1 MRVRDYMSLLRKN
14 VIYLI
19 FVQGLNYLIPLIIFP
34 YLARVLGTENYGSL
48 SFANSVILYFC
59 IVIDFGFTLSGTK
72 KISILKKQGLSID
85 QVFWNIIF
93 AKLMLLSFS
102 IMLMLGLAIF
112 NSKLNNVLYILLAF
126 TPQLVATAIFPLW
139 YFQGIE
145 NIKVIL
151 ISQVIAK
158 LSILPSTFYLVK
170 DEGDIVIAALIQ
182 SCTLLVAALLS
193 WISIIKHKSIGKPDF
208 RLFKNTFREIS
219 DSTSYFIG
227 SLAISV
233 YTIST
238 PLLLGFLSS
247 EHEMGIYS
255 AANKFTGALA
265 GLFIVAGGAIFPR
278 VNALLV
284 TDETKAFSLLKAI
297 ILSQTVLLLIITF
310 LYIFFNITIIN
321 VLLGDAY
328 LDAVPLRIPLS
339 IAMFFS
345 VISVILCNYIL
356 VPMGHTK
363 LYYLVPITV
372 SILHIIYTPIL
383 IKSLGAVGAAYGLA
397 FSEVITFTIL
407 TGCCVK
413 FNYINKIFK

>member
-1 MRVRDYMSLLRKN
+1 MSLLKKN

-34 YLARVLGTENYGSL
+34 YLARVLGTENYGLL
-48 SFANSVILYFC
+48 SFANSIILYFC
-59 IVIDFGFTLSGTK
+59 MTIDFGFTLNGTR
-72 KISILKKQGLSID
+72 KISILKKKGLNVD
-85 QVFWNIIF
+85 QVFWDIIF
-93 AKLMLLSFS
+93 AKLMLLSLS
-102 IMLMLGLAIF
+102 IMLMVSLAVF
-112 NSKLNNVLYILLAF
+112 NSKIDNILYILLAF
-126 TPQLVATAIFPLW
+126 TPQLIATAIFPLW

-182 SCTLLVAALLS
+182 SVTLLVAALLS
-193 WISIIKHKSIGKPDF
+193 WTSILKDKNIGLPNLK
-208 RLFKNTFREIS
+208 TFRNMFKEIS
-219 DSTSYFIG
+219 DSASYFIG
-227 SLAISV
+227 GLAISI

-255 AANKFTGALA
+255 AANKFTAALA

-284 TDETKAFSLLKAI
+284 TDEESAFSLLKTI
-297 ILSQTVLLLIITF
+297 ILVETVLLIIITF
-310 LYIFFNITIIN
+310 SYVFFNLKIIDIF
-321 VLLGDAY
+321 LGDAY
-328 LDAVPLRIPLS
+328 LDATPLSVPLS
-339 IAMFFS
+339 IALFFS

-356 VPMGHTK
+356 IPLGHKK
-363 LYYLVPITV
+363 LYYLIPIVV

-383 IKSLGAVGAAYGLA
+383 IKSLGALGAAYGLA
-397 FSEVITFTIL
+397 ISEIMSFSIL
-407 TGCCVK
+407 LGYCVK
-413 FNYINKIFK
+413 YQYMNRIFKY